1 MGHLGNDRTT
11 ELIKSRF
18 YWPLMDVKIKHFVT
32 QICPCAQRKT
42 PHIMKSAAMQRI
54 STSEPFEIISM
65 NYPHLSMSNGGSK
78 YLIVVKDI
86 FTKFT
91 QVFAARNKE
100 GKTAAEGFYN
110 DFILKFGLFR
120 KMLHDQGKDFDNN
133 LFKHLAQFCN
143 IKRIRATIRPKA
155 EQRG

>member
-1 MGHLGNDRTT
+1 
-11 ELIKSRF
+11 
-18 YWPLMDVKIKHFVT
+18 
-32 QICPCAQRKT
+32 
-42 PHIMKSAAMQRI
+42 MKSAAMQRI

-78 YLIVVKDI
+78 HLIVVKDI

-110 DFILKFGLFR
+110 DFILKFGLSR

-155 EQRG
+155 KQRG